1 MPRRGVLFSADLG
14 SIRMPTPGV
23 LKNADGGS
31 LTLPVSMAT
40 TDRLREAI
48 LAQNPTDQQREAI
61 FAEELE
67 FLLRAAPGSG
77 KTWTSC
83 RRFIWRAA
91 NWPHAVGGLAL
102 LSFTNAAI
110 REFKTATINVGRR
123 DLLSDPN
130 YVGTFDSFVER
141 YILVPFGHRLTGAD
155 KRPRLF
161 PGPRPGDWKN
171 RQLQVWRDGKGGR
184 KFPVPAWEVIPYQ
197 DGTKLGFKASP
208 TFGNQPVVAANEPVR
223 KLLSLGYYTH
233 AQRVFWAC
241 ILLVRRPHIA
251 NLVARR
257 FREIIVDEA
266 QDTNSW
272 LLILLNRLRNEGAKI
287 TLIGDP
293 DQCIFE
299 FSMADATSLF
309 TLKTKWSIPE
319 KPLSQSFRCN
329 NQIAAAVRHVGGN
342 ELFTGARDGASKWSR
357 GFVVEVSSK
366 TFSDALSAFERLAGR
381 AGVSMNSAAVVCRAH
396 GQLES
401 LRGKVHYTN
410 LKGKAKDLATAAF
423 LRDSRHDYRSAAQT
437 IESIVRKLTGDDPLW
452 ERIDAEPSSPERMA
466 LALAIWKFAKGSDRL
481 LPVSELGDTWI
492 SSMRTHLAALIEE
505 IGLRRIVNLGQQ
517 IRATGLD
524 TAQRALPLLE
534 LVDGLPAVR
543 QDTIH
548 QVKGESIDAVLVIG
562 STRFWNSVIAAVQRG
577 KNTEDRRLAYVAM
590 TRARHLLVVG
600 LPKGHFGEHS
610 KTWIEWGFRVAK

>member
-1 MPRRGVLFSADLG
+1 MKTADQ
-14 SIRMPTPGV
+14 
-23 LKNADGGS
+23 
-31 LTLPVSMAT
+31 
-40 TDRLREAI
+40 LRDTI

-77 KTWTSC
+77 KTWKSC

-91 NWPHAVGGLAL
+91 NWPHPVGGLAL

-123 DLLSDPN
+123 DLLTDPN

-141 YILVPFGHRLTGAD
+141 YILVPFGHLLTDAD

-161 PGPRPGDWKN
+161 PGPRPGDWN
-171 RQLQVWRDGKGGR
+171 NAQLKVWRDGKGGR
-184 KFPVPAWEVIPYQ
+184 KIPIPAWEVIPYP
-197 DGTKLGFKASP
+197 DGTKVRFKASP
-208 TFGNQPVVAANEPVR
+208 TFGNQPVDGAEKPVHT
-223 KLLSLGYYTH
+223 LLSLGYYTH

-241 ILLVRRPHIA
+241 ILLFKRPHIA
-251 NLVARR
+251 GLLARR

-272 LLILLNRLRNEGAKI
+272 LLILLNRLRDNGAKI

-309 TLKTKWSIPE
+309 NLKRKWSIPE
-319 KPLSQSFRCN
+319 KCLSQSFRCN
-329 NQIAAAVRHVGGN
+329 NQIAAAVRNVGGN
-342 ELFTGARDGASKWSR
+342 AYFTGVADGASEWHR

-366 TFSDALSAFERLAGR
+366 TFSDGLAAFQRLAGE

-410 LKGKAKDLATAAF
+410 LKGKTKDLATAAF
-423 LRDSRHDYRSAAQT
+423 LRDSRHDYRSASQT
-437 IESIVRKLTGDDPLW
+437 IERIVRELTGDDPMW
-452 ERIDAEPSSPERMA
+452 ERIDTDPDSPERMA
-466 LALAIWKFAKGSDRL
+466 VALAIWKFVKNSDRL
-481 LPVSELGDTWI
+481 TPVSELGDTWI
-492 SSMRTHLAALIEE
+492 SSMRTQLAGLIEE
-505 IGLRRIVNLGQQ
+505 IGLQRNVNLGQQ

-524 TAQRALPLLE
+524 TAQRALPLFE
-534 LVDGLPAVR
+534 SVEEFPAVR

-548 QVKGESIDAVLVIG
+548 QVKGESIDAVLIIG
-562 STRFWNSVIAAVQRG
+562 STKFWNSVITAVEG
-577 KNTEDRRLAYVAM
+577 GENTEDRRLAYVAM

-600 LPKGHFGEHS
+600 LPKVHYDNHLT
-610 KTWIEWGFRVAK
+610 TWVDWGFRVER